1 MRQEGFWKTNLRPI
15 IFGHLGLRLQGILR
29 GVSGAFWVAMVFMEH
44 LLRERESSAR
54 RAGPDGPMPMT
65 RAPPGKPFIIKPRAD
80 HQTCPP

>member
-44 LLRERESSAR
+44 LLREREPLTHANDQSS
-54 RAGPDGPMPMT
+54 
-65 RAPPGKPFIIKPRAD
+65 PGEAL
-80 HQTCPP
+80 HY